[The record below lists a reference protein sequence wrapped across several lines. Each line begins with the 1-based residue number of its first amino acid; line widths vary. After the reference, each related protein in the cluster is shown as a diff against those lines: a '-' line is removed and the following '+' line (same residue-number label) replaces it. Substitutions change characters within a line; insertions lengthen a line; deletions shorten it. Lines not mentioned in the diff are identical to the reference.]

1 MKTVKEII
9 EYLES
14 EIDLMRKYA
23 RGYMEEFAKGEGAFI
38 PRNKCLEMYNTYL
51 SEYVKL
57 VEVLNFIKGDV
68 EK

>member
-1 MKTVKEII
+1 MKTLEQII

-23 RGYMEEFAKGEGAFI
+23 RGYMEEFAKGDGAFI
-38 PRNKCLEMYNTYL
+38 PRDKCLEMYNTYL
-51 SEYVKL
+51 SEYIKL

>member
-1 MKTVKEII
+1 MKTPEQII

-23 RGYMEEFAKGEGAFI
+23 RGYMEEFVKGDGAFI
-38 PRNKCLEMYNTYL
+38 PRDKCLEMYNTYL
-51 SEYVKL
+51 SEYIKL
-57 VEVLNFIKGDV
+57 IEVLNFIKGDV

>member
-1 MKTVKEII
+1 MKTVEQII
-9 EYLES
+9 EYLEV
-14 EIDLMRKYA
+14 EVDLARKTAQTYIKE
-23 RGYMEEFAKGEGAFI
+23 YAKGDEAFI

-57 VEVLNFIKGDV
+57 VEVLNFIKGAV

>member
-1 MKTVKEII
+1 MKTVEQII

-14 EIDLMRKYA
+14 EIDLVREYA
-23 RGYMEEFAKGEGAFI
+23 RGYMKEYVKGDGAFI

>member
-1 MKTVKEII
+1 MKTPEQII
-9 EYLES
+9 KYLEV

-23 RGYMEEFAKGEGAFI
+23 RGYMEEYAKGDGAFI

>member
-1 MKTVKEII
+1 MKTVEQII

-14 EIDLMRKYA
+14 ESDLMKEMA
-23 RGYMEEFAKGEGAFI
+23 RSYFKEYAKGEDAFI
-38 PRNKCLEMYNTYL
+38 PRDKCLEMYNTYL

-57 VEVLNFIKGDV
+57 VEVLNFIKGDA

>member
-1 MKTVKEII
+1 MKTVEQII

-23 RGYMEEFAKGEGAFI
+23 RGYMEEYAKGDKAFI

-57 VEVLNFIKGDV
+57 VEVLNFIKGDA